1 MRFRQRNRNHQK
13 REGVAVPQV
22 LASHLHFETDTGLLE
37 IARTTARSS
46 FPEWS
51 EAERE
56 NVAQRA
62 AMAAGG
68 HLEREAQIDAMEA
81 VFVAAE
87 FDRVEDQVDGS
98 DESLMELGW

>member
-1 MRFRQRNRNHQK
+1 MRFRRNRNGHERQA
-13 REGVAVPQV
+13 RPVPQA
-22 LASHLHFETDTGLLE
+22 LARHLRFETDTGLLE

-68 HLEREAQIDAMEA
+68 HLELEAQIDAMEA

-87 FDRVEDQVDGS
+87 FDRVEDRVDGS